1 MNDVLCLLSHR
12 RLRPPAMFDIY
23 VFDNQDVEAVVVD
36 EFQQPAPRSCRE
48 IRFFNRRDL
57 AEEIL

>member
-1 MNDVLCLLSHR
+1 
-12 RLRPPAMFDIY
+12 MFDIY